1 MIFNFNFLIANL
13 FAERSEKVFTLFEP
27 IINRRIRKIFRNN
40 GYEVYMIN
48 EFRTS
53 MLCHRCESKCDNF
66 LKRESNGL
74 KPSRR
79 NNDSGVS
86 HPVMQSIT
94 ERSEKPEVFESH
106 KPKDLDKKTGKRK
119 VIEVWGLTL
128 CENKNCSLIHNRDKN
143 SALNMYK
150 IVESIYK
157 GQGRP
162 IKFRRETKL

>member
-1 MIFNFNFLIANL
+1 MKANL

-27 IINRRIRKIFRNN
+27 IINRRIRKIFRNH
-40 GYEVYMIN
+40 GYKVYLIN

-53 MLCHRCESKCDNF
+53 MLCHNCESKCNTF
-66 LKRESNGL
+66 LKRESNGF

-79 NNDSGVS
+79 KNDSGVS

-94 ERSEKPEVFESH
+94 ERSEKPKVFESCNPKH
-106 KPKDLDKKTGKRK
+106 KDTKTNKKKT
-119 VIEVWGLTL
+119 IEVWGLTL

-150 IVESIYK
+150 IVKSIYE
-157 GQGRP
+157 GNGRP
-162 IKFRRETKL
+162 KIYCREIKTPFIPA